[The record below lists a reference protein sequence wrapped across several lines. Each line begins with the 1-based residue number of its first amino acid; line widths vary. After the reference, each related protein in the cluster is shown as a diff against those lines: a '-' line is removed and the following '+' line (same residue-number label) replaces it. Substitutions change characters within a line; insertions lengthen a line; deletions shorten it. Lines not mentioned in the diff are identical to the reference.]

1 MACLNK
7 RQAYKFLQTES
18 PPTARRL
25 LVWAWVVISAKA
37 DWQSGRYNE
46 AFLWRH
52 IHGDF
57 FGSANFDDKK
67 RAVNGTYYSGMISFV
82 GNLC

>member
-1 MACLNK
+1 MEGVSRTDMVNIK
-7 RQAYKFLQTES
+7 RY
-18 PPTARRL
+18 
-25 LVWAWVVISAKA
+25 
-37 DWQSGRYNE
+37 
-46 AFLWRH
+46 